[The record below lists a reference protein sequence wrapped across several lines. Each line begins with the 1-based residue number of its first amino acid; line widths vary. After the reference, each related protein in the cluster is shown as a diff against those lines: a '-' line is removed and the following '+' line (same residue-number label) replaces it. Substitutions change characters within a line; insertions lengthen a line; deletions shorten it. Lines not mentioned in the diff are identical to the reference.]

1 MNQISFKISPLFTNK
16 LIDYKNNPAD
26 QKRSLTLIF
35 AKSFRKK
42 YQKGV
47 AYIYINQI
55 KNIMTPHTIVPPA
68 VGIAPQPSDK
78 YSTFAAAAAVN
89 PNLISLLM
97 NHAMQTEL
105 ETKRKQQHFHEQQK
119 SYVSALV
126 GKLFSLMLHLQSLT
140 HLSDVTVQVIASI
153 WPNSISSPSPG
164 NNKPIA
170 DLNTFLH
177 HILKH
182 SRTTH
187 STLQLAIFYLFRIR
201 SRVQEK
207 RNDDVY
213 VSCGRRMFLAALI
226 SAHKYLQ
233 DKTYKNSAWS
243 KVSGLNVQEINHAEK
258 VMLQLLDYRL
268 YVKKDTYDQWIMML
282 QTHLK
287 VNPTAT
293 TTTATITAT
302 TTPTMQAT
310 ATASIACSINTSSAH
325 LSQIQQTRQ
334 ALLRKAQQSLPS
346 PPLEESYMSGS
357 SSQKRKNSFS
367 LEDQEDERISKRRC

>member
-1 MNQISFKISPLFTNK
+1 
-16 LIDYKNNPAD
+16 
-26 QKRSLTLIF
+26 
-35 AKSFRKK
+35 
-42 YQKGV
+42 
-47 AYIYINQI
+47 
-55 KNIMTPHTIVPPA
+55 MTPHTIVPPA
-68 VGIAPQPSDK
+68 VANVAQPNDK
-78 YSTFAAAAAVN
+78 YSNFAAAAAAAVN

-105 ETKRKQQHFHEQQK
+105 ETKRKQQQQHFHEQQK
-119 SYVSALV
+119 TYVSALV
-126 GKLFSLMLHLQSLT
+126 GKLSLLNIHLHYLMNPL
-140 HLSDVTVQVIASI
+140 DVTVQVIASI
-153 WPNSISSPSPG
+153 WPNSISSPSTG

-213 VSCGRRMFLAALI
+213 ISCGRRMFLAALI

-287 VNPTAT
+287 VNPNAASVQAT
-293 TTTATITAT
+293 TTSTNCNIN
-302 TTPTMQAT
+302 
-310 ATASIACSINTSSAH
+310 ASTQLN
-325 LSQIQQTRQ
+325 QVQQTRQ

-346 PPLEESYMSGS
+346 PPLEESYMSEAS
-357 SSQKRKNSFS
+357 SSPQKRKNSFS

>member
-1 MNQISFKISPLFTNK
+1 M
-16 LIDYKNNPAD
+16 
-26 QKRSLTLIF
+26 TL
-35 AKSFRKK
+35 
-42 YQKGV
+42 
-47 AYIYINQI
+47 
-55 KNIMTPHTIVPPA
+55 PPA
-68 VGIAPQPSDK
+68 VAAAASSLVAQPNDK
-78 YSTFAAAAAVN
+78 YSNLVAN
-89 PNLISLLM
+89 HPNLISFLM

-105 ETKRKQQHFHEQQK
+105 ETKRKQQQQFHEQQK

-126 GKLFSLMLHLQSLT
+126 
-140 HLSDVTVQVIASI
+140 DVTVQVIASI
-153 WPNSISSPSPG
+153 WPSSISSPSSG
-164 NNKPIA
+164 NKPIA

-213 VSCGRRMFLAALI
+213 ISCGRRMFLASLI

-243 KVSGLNVQEINHAEK
+243 KVSGLNVAEINHAEK

-268 YVKKDTYDQWIMML
+268 YVKKDTYDQWILML

-287 VNPTAT
+287 VNPSNNTNT
-293 TTTATITAT
+293 TTTSPFASNT
-302 TTPTMQAT
+302 TT
-310 ATASIACSINTSSAH
+310 TSSSSLPFNINASH
-325 LSQIQQTRQ
+325 TTLLQQKCQ
-334 ALLRKAQQSLPS
+334 EKIDLLRKAQQSLPS
-346 PPLEESYMSGS
+346 PPLEDTWMPHSP
-357 SSQKRKNSFS
+357 QKRKNSFDNS
-367 LEDQEDERISKRRC
+367 NDEKVSKRRC

>member
-1 MNQISFKISPLFTNK
+1 MTHTTMSAVAQSNDNTIAHPQLISFLMNQAL
-16 LIDYKNNPAD
+16 
-26 QKRSLTLIF
+26 
-35 AKSFRKK
+35 
-42 YQKGV
+42 
-47 AYIYINQI
+47 
-55 KNIMTPHTIVPPA
+55 
-68 VGIAPQPSDK
+68 
-78 YSTFAAAAAVN
+78 
-89 PNLISLLM
+89 
-97 NHAMQTEL
+97 QTQL
-105 ETKRKQQHFHEQQK
+105 GKQQQQK

-126 GKLFSLMLHLQSLT
+126 
-140 HLSDVTVQVIASI
+140 DVTVQVIASI
-153 WPNSISSPSPG
+153 WPNSISSPHAG
-164 NNKPIA
+164 NHKPIA

-207 RNDDVY
+207 KNDDAY

-268 YVKKDTYDQWIMML
+268 FVNKNTYDQWILML

-287 VNPTAT
+287 VNSFTFYGHEH
-293 TTTATITAT
+293 
-302 TTPTMQAT
+302 QV
-310 ATASIACSINTSSAH
+310 
-325 LSQIQQTRQ
+325 QIQKQQ
-334 ALLRKAQQSLPS
+334 QQQQQEKLNLLKKAQQSLPS
-346 PPLEESYMSGS
+346 PPLDDASYLPESPK
-357 SSQKRKNSFS
+357 KRKHCFS
-367 LEDQEDERISKRRC
+367 DEKQIKKTCL